1 MRAII
6 DGDILRY
13 EVGFAAETGWRA
25 IKGDPEALPPFDYV
39 RDMLN
44 QRIGYIR
51 GATRAS
57 YSTIYITEGKTFR
70 EDIATVKP
78 YKGTRVENKPWHY
91 PNLTVYLRDV
101 LGAKVVTEIE
111 ADDAMA
117 IDHIQSMDE
126 TVLCSRDKDLRQ
138 VPGPYFSWELGKQPE
153 SDFIVDP
160 VGWLN
165 LDTDKKPPK
174 LTGAG
179 YAFFAAQV
187 LMGDSADNIPGL
199 PKYGPVKVNA
209 LLSKALGSAVSLATG
224 DIPRYLESLEA
235 VLEREYNLVYGSEAE
250 ERLTEQAQLCWMTR
264 RINPDGSP
272 ELWRKGLYV

>member
-25 IKGDPEALPPFDYV
+25 IKEDPEALPPFDYV

-44 QRIGYIR
+44 QRIGYIK
-51 GATRAS
+51 GATRCFQ
-57 YSTIYITEGKTFR
+57 STIYITEGRTFR

-78 YKGTRVENKPWHY
+78 YKGTRAENKPWHY
-91 PNLTVYLRDV
+91 KNLTVYIQDV
-101 LGAKVVTEIE
+101 LGARVVTDIE

-117 IDHIQSMDE
+117 IDHVNSADE

-138 VPGPYFSWELGKQPE
+138 VPGEFFSWELGRQPE
-153 SDFIVDP
+153 LQTFVTQL
-160 VGWLN
+160 GYLN
-165 LDTDKKPPK
+165 LDKDNKPLK
-174 LTGAG
+174 LSGAG
-179 YAFFAAQV
+179 YQFFASQV
-187 LMGDSADNIPGL
+187 LTGDIVDNIPGL
-199 PKYGPVKVNA
+199 PKYGPAAAFK
-209 LLSKALGSAVSLATG
+209 LIT
-224 DIPRYLESLEA
+224 EA
-235 VLEREYNLVYGSEAE
+235 VVNLAQNPPVSDDHVCRAIEDILYREYEKVYGSEAE
-250 ERLTEQAQLCWMTR
+250 ERLTEQAQLCWITR